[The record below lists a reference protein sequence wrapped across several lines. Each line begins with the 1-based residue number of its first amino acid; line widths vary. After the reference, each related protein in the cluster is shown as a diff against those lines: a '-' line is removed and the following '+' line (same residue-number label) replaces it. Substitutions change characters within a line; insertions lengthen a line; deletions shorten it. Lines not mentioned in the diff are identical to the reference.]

1 MHFNGWGK
9 QYAEKIPVSD
19 MPKRIRARNPATA
32 TGQQK
37 LSSKEQ
43 VREMFGL
50 PAYKAGALPAELP
63 QGWEILQDSSGKV
76 YYGNR
81 ELKKVQWEHPSE
93 GLSSGKK
100 HLANQYALSG
110 AVHTVMSLRMR
121 GKQIAPAPETAGK
134 ASENGENNNNFMQKL
149 KMWGTLF
156 SDLFKVVMAC
166 LLAVFVPQNCP
177 PSETFDKEVCLR
189 RILTS
194 AFSAARQLISR
205 SLLSHVICHTS
216 LVTRHLLHLPCHTS
230 LVTRHLSHVT
240 CCISHVALTLRDT
253 RVLSNVCSTGIP
265 VKSKRTW
272 WN

>member
-1 MHFNGWGK
+1 
-9 QYAEKIPVSD
+9 
-19 MPKRIRARNPATA
+19 
-32 TGQQK
+32 
-37 LSSKEQ
+37 
-43 VREMFGL
+43 MFGL
-50 PAYKAGALPAELP
+50 PAYKPSALPAELP

-110 AVHTVMSLRMR
+110 AIHTVMSLRMR

-177 PSETFDKEVCLR
+177 PSETFDKEVCQR
-189 RILTS
+189 RMLHFCILCRT
-194 AFSAARQLISR
+194 AAHITQYALA
-205 SLLSHVICHTS
+205 
-216 LVTRHLLHLPCHTS
+216 P
-230 LVTRHLSHVT
+230 HLSHVT
-240 CCISHVALTLRDT
+240 YTSLAASHTSRSHCASLTSHRMFA
-253 RVLSNVCSTGIP
+253 VLASL
-265 VKSKRTW
+265 
-272 WN
+272 